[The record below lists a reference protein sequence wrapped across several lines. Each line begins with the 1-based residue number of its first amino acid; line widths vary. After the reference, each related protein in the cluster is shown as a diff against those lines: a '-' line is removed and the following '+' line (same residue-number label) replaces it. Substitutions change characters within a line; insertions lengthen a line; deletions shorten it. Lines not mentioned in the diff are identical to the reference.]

1 MPVPLKDIDTTLR
14 KLLKPEEFDDYCPNG
29 IQVEGKGEVKKV
41 ATGVTA
47 SRALIEAAIVD
58 EADLILVHHGYFWK
72 GEEETITGLK
82 KARIQLLLSKDISLC
97 AYHLPLD
104 AHPRLGNNAQ
114 LAKILGIIQRAPLD
128 KAKKHP
134 LLFSGNLSV
143 HQSFSL
149 FEAFLQSK
157 LGQKPISIEGRS
169 KKIKSIAW
177 CSGAAQGFIEQAVES
192 GVDAYLTGEVSE
204 QTVHIARE
212 SGIHFFAAGHHA
224 TERYGVQ
231 AVGEYLAKEHSISH
245 KFIDIPNPV

>member
-58 EADLILVHHGYFWK
+58 GADLILVHHGYFWK

-104 AHPRLGNNAQ
+104 AHPRLGKNAQ
-114 LAKILGIIQRAPLD
+114 LAKILGIIQRPPLD

-134 LLFSGNLSV
+134 LLFSGDLYV
-143 HQSFSL
+143 PQSFRI

-169 KKIKSIAW
+169 NKIKSIAW

-245 KFIDIPNPV
+245 TFIDIPNPV